1 MQNTFAAWMYTSTWT
16 KGNYFFPSGQKLEKT
31 FFFYLN
37 RPLLLM
43 YAQMCAIIKEIMKRK
58 KWLQISSLV

>member
-1 MQNTFAAWMYTSTWT
+1 MYTSTWT
-16 KGNYFFPSGQKLEKT
+16 KGNYVFPSGQKLEKT
-31 FFFYLN
+31 VFYLN

-58 KWLQISSLV
+58 KWLQISSFSIISFK